1 MYFVFLTN
9 SNLDVNLTSVG
20 PTSTDKS
27 CTGLWET
34 DHPVLAR
41 GECVIK
47 MALATTRSGL
57 LEIYF
62 KGHWSKCLASLDES
76 LLTLN
81 IEEEPYT
88 NGEVSS
94 APTTPRTPTSP
105 ESTADEPPEAVANQ
119 VRTIRVIKQD
129 VGGLGI
135 SIKGGKENRMPILI
149 SKIFK
154 GLAADQTESL
164 YIGDAILAVNGEDLR
179 NATHD
184 EAVRAL
190 KRAGREVDLT
200 VKYVKEVTPYFHRTA
215 SEQDSNLA
223 QTNGSAETSTNM
235 INGDGRSNFSEVKN
249 VTLKLCFVTRHVD
262 TSLEGAN
269 KAFEVFNPDGRST
282 CVLRCKDPVQANQWF
297 VAVHSNISRL
307 ITPGK

>member
-1 MYFVFLTN
+1 M
-9 SNLDVNLTSVG
+9 
-20 PTSTDKS
+20 
-27 CTGLWET
+27 
-34 DHPVLAR
+34 LAR
-41 GECVIK
+41 GECDIK
-47 MALATTRSGL
+47 MAATTRSGL
-57 LEIYF
+57 LEIYV
-62 KGHWSKCLASLDES
+62 KDHWRKCLANLDDS

-81 IEEEPYT
+81 IEEEPST

-215 SEQDSNLA
+215 SEDSNNA
-223 QTNGSAETSTNM
+223 NTNGTSEAPTNLV
-235 INGDGRSNFSEVKN
+235 NGDGKSNFCEVKN
-249 VTLKLCFVTRHVD
+249 ITLKLCFITRHVD
-262 TSLEGAN
+262 PSLEGAN
-269 KAFEVFNPDGRST
+269 KAFEIFNPDGRSA
-282 CVLRCKDPVQANQWF
+282 CVLKCKDPGQANQWF
-297 VAVHSNISRL
+297 GAIHTNISRL
-307 ITPGK
+307 TSPGE

>member
-1 MYFVFLTN
+1 MGF
-9 SNLDVNLTSVG
+9 
-20 PTSTDKS
+20 
-27 CTGLWET
+27 WET
-34 DHPVLAR
+34 NHQVLAR
-41 GECVIK
+41 GECEIK
-47 MALATTRSGL
+47 MAATTMRSGL
-57 LEIYF
+57 LEIYI
-62 KGHWSKCLASLDES
+62 KDHWRKCLASLDDS

-81 IEEEPYT
+81 TEEEPST
-88 NGEVSS
+88 NGEISS
-94 APTTPRTPTSP
+94 APTTPRSPNTP

-215 SEQDSNLA
+215 SEQDSNHV
-223 QTNGSAETSTNM
+223 QTNGSPETPNNM
-235 INGDGRSNFSEVKN
+235 VNGDGRSNFSEVKN
-249 VTLKLCFVTRHVD
+249 ITLKLCFVTRHVD

-269 KAFEVFNPDGRST
+269 KAFEVFNPDGRSA
-282 CVLRCKDPVQANQWF
+282 CVLKCKDAVQANEWF
-297 VAVHSNISRL
+297 GAIHTNISRL
-307 ITPGK
+307 TSPGK